1 MRLRTDLLRAWTL
14 ASGSLV
20 LAACTLVQPVP
31 APVVP
36 PPPAPVP
43 VPPPPPPPPPPPQV
57 DPADAAARRL
67 LAYHEQLRQM
77 SPAELGQELTRMN
90 ALVAANAQSAS
101 PSVVL
106 ELSLALAQSR
116 NNGDLARAAVLLD
129 PIVKSTNP
137 DLAPWQPLARLLSA
151 RFVEQRKLE
160 NELERQGAQLRD
172 AQRNLTQTND
182 KLEALKNI
190 ERSLTARPPSAP
202 VKPPPAVPAS
212 APPATAPKAP

>member
-1 MRLRTDLLRAWTL
+1 
-14 ASGSLV
+14 
-20 LAACTLVQPVP
+20 
-31 APVVP
+31 
-36 PPPAPVP
+36 
-43 VPPPPPPPPPPPQV
+43 
-57 DPADAAARRL
+57 
-67 LAYHEQLRQM
+67 M